1 MESTFT
7 RNLTVEDSEK
17 GIRLDQLLSGRL
29 GMTRSQAEKSI
40 RGARVLVNRLTT
52 KQGYRVK
59 PGDSIEIAS
68 DEPDAD
74 VLIPE
79 ELPIGV
85 VYEDAHLVVVDKP
98 SAMVMYPAAG
108 HDRGTLMNALA
119 GRHNRLATVGAPLRP
134 GVVHRIDKDTSG
146 LVVVALDDETYY
158 GLLSQ
163 FRNRTIKRKYL
174 VLILG
179 RPNAPQGELTLPIGR
194 STSDRK
200 KMSTKSRRSKPAVTR
215 WRLLEDYSVA
225 SLIEAT
231 LGTGRTHQIRVHWA
245 AAGHPVLGDDTYG
258 RQCTIELDTGRVTIG
273 RQMLHAALLGFTH
286 PITGQA
292 LEFKSPIPADMAGV
306 VALLRSHSSGA
317 SR

>member
-17 GIRLDQLLSGRL
+17 GVRLDQFLSEKF
-29 GMTRSQAEKSI
+29 GMTRSQADKSI
-40 RGARVLVNRLTT
+40 REARVLVNRLIT

-59 PGDSIEIAS
+59 PGDSIELTLHQ
-68 DEPDAD
+68 PDMD

-85 VYEDAHLVVVDKP
+85 VYEDAHLVVADKP
-98 SAMVMYPAAG
+98 PGMVMYPAAG

-119 GRHNRLATVGAPLRP
+119 GRHTRLATVGAPLRP

-179 RPNAPQGELTLPIGR
+179 RPVAPRGELTLPIGR
-194 STSDRK
+194 STADRK
-200 KMSTKSRRSKPAVTR
+200 KMSTRSRRSKPAVTR
-215 WRLLEDYSVA
+215 WILLEDYSVA

-258 RQCTIELDTGRVTIG
+258 RQCTLELDTGRVNID

-286 PITGQA
+286 PITGQV
-292 LEFKSPIPADMAGV
+292 LEFKSPLPTDMAGV
-306 VALLRSHSSGA
+306 MALLRAHASAA